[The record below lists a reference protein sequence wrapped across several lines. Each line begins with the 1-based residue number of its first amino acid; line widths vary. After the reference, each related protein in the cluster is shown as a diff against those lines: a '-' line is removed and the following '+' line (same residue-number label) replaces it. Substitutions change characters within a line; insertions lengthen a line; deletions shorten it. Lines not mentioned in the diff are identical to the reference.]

1 MIIESVDNKKIKEY
15 RKLKEKKYRD
25 SEKLFLVE
33 GEHLV
38 LEAYKSDCLNEIIL
52 CERDIDLE
60 VEKVYVTE
68 KVMSTISEMPSKV
81 DITGVCEIK
90 KSELDLDSP
99 VLILDGVQDPGNLGA
114 IIRSAVAFN
123 IKNIVLSKNTVD
135 LYNTKVLRSAQGM
148 NFHLNI
154 IRESIPSVIN
164 KLKENNYTVYGTD
177 VVNGLDIKNVQKA
190 GKYAIIMGN
199 EGNGISEEVKK
210 LVDKN
215 IYIEMNSNCESLN
228 VAVSASIIMYELNK

>member
-38 LEAYKSDCLNEIIL
+38 LEAYKSDSLKEVIL
-52 CERDIDLE
+52 CEREIDLE

-81 DITGVCEIK
+81 DIIGVCEIK

-114 IIRSAVAFN
+114 ILRSAVAFN
-123 IKNIVLSKNTVD
+123 IKNIVLSKSSVD
-135 LYNTKVLRSAQGM
+135 LYNNKVLRSAQGM

-154 IRESIPSVIN
+154 VREDIPSIIN
-164 KLKENNYTVYGTD
+164 RLKENNYTVYGTD

-228 VAVSASIIMYELNK
+228 VAVSASIILYELNK